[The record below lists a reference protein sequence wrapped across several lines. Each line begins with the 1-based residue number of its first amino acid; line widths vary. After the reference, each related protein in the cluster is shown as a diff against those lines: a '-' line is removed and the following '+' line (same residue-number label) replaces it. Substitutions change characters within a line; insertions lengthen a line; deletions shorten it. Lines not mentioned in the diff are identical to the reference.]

1 MRIFVSRRA
10 IHRRQARAMAK
21 FFLALGFLALV
32 GAAIGLVSHV
42 SPY

>member
-21 FFLALGFLALV
+21 FFLAMGILALLA
-32 GAAIGLVSHV
+32 AAIGVVSHV

>member
-21 FFLALGFLALV
+21 FFLAMGFLALV
-32 GAAIGLVSHV
+32 AAAIGVVTHV
-42 SPY
+42 FPN